1 MSLRRADI
9 VEVAKKTFARNGY
22 SSTSMRDIAELNG
35 VLAGSLYSHFRSKAE
50 IVELAIMPFYQALI
64 PAQLE
69 ALAEPCRGA
78 DQVESMLRKVV
89 PIAGEHIEELTILHY
104 DWSDLLRSD
113 ELSAVVEQSSLTL
126 ELWHRAIQRGVA
138 DGSVRPDVNA
148 EFGVR
153 FITSTIQGALD
164 RRRFDPRADV
174 TAAMG
179 IAGLTD
185 ALATMVMRGLRAE

>member
-22 SSTSMRDIAELNG
+22 ASTSMRDIAELNG

-50 IVELAIMPFYQALI
+50 IVELAIMPFYEVLI

-69 ALAEPCRGA
+69 ALAGPRPGV
-78 DQVESMLRKVV
+78 DQVESMLRKVI
-89 PIAGEHIEELTILHY
+89 PIAGEHNEELTILHY

-113 ELSAVVEQSSLTL
+113 ELSAVVERSSLTL
-126 ELWHRAIQRGVA
+126 ELWHRAICGGIS
-138 DGSVRPDVNA
+138 DGSVGPDVNA
-148 EFGVR
+148 EVGVR

-164 RRRFDPRADV
+164 RRRFDSRADV
-174 TAAMG
+174 TTAMG
-179 IAGLTD
+179 ITGLTD
-185 ALATMVMRGLRAE
+185 ALTTMIMGGLRAK